1 MSDDP
6 KNDDDDAD
14 ALAWAGDEKPVVEPV
29 ETSPPVAEVLEA
41 PTDAA
46 LDKPQT
52 PAALLITYGILGGID
67 LIYTIGW
74 ITTVVRLNGVRA
86 AFTDPLS
93 EIMFQFGEF
102 LAIASPLAWFAAVF
116 LLSRGRKPIV
126 RLTWILIGLVTTL
139 PWPFVLGAWA

>member
-6 KNDDDDAD
+6 KNDDDAD
-14 ALAWAGDEKPVVEPV
+14 ALAWAGDEKPVVETAAAVP
-29 ETSPPVAEVLEA
+29 EALEGRDA
-41 PTDAA
+41 PA

-52 PAALLITYGILGGID
+52 PAALLITYGILGGIY